1 MLASLSPVVT
11 LLVSAAM
18 FMVGHGIQMTL
29 IPLRS
34 EQEGF
39 SDFMIGAG
47 ASVYSVGFVVGCLLA
62 PYAILRA
69 GHIRAFAA
77 LISVASAV
85 ALMHVIIIDPVA
97 WIVFRAIAGFCIA
110 GFYLT
115 IESWLN
121 DRATNQTRGFV
132 LSIYVVVISTSIV
145 LGQVIVS
152 FGTVSGFLLFA
163 IASILVSFAVVPVSL
178 TSSAQPA
185 PITLVR
191 LRPVRLY
198 NSSPA
203 AFVSILIVG
212 LVIGAVMNLA
222 PLYATRIGYSEQFA
236 AIFAAAIFT
245 GGALLQWPLGRAS
258 DLVDRRLVLIICAL
272 AAMTAST
279 GMIFVGALGVAF
291 VLAFGAMVGG
301 FTQPAYAIANAHAFD
316 YVDPA
321 DYVETSSGILM
332 VYGIG
337 AAISPVVVAVAMQL
351 AGPSALFWFTAAMNV
366 IMAGFLFARI
376 NSRASVPTA
385 EKEEF
390 DYASTYPVVA
400 MGVEEAWNQDEQ
412 QLVPDEY
419 EPEEEEEEEEL
430 VDDER
435 Q

>member
-11 LLVSAAM
+11 LLVSTAM
-18 FMVGHGIQMTL
+18 FMVGHGIQLTL

-47 ASVYSVGFVVGCLLA
+47 ASIYSVGFVIGCLVA

-77 LISVASAV
+77 MISLSSAV
-85 ALMHVIIIDPVA
+85 ALMHVIVIDPVA
-97 WIVFRAIAGFCIA
+97 WIIFRAIAGFCTA

-121 DRATNQTRGFV
+121 DRATNETRGFV
-132 LSIYVVVISTSIV
+132 LSIYVVVLSTSIV
-145 LGQVIVS
+145 AGQIVVSLGS
-152 FGTVSGFLLFA
+152 VSGFMLFA
-163 IASILVSFAVVPVSL
+163 IASILVSFAVIPVSL
-178 TSSAQPA
+178 TTAAQPA

-191 LRPVRLY
+191 LRPARLY
-198 NSSPA
+198 GNSPA

-212 LVIGAVMNLA
+212 LVIGAVINLA
-222 PLYATRIGYSEQFA
+222 PLYATRTGYTEQFA

-272 AAMTAST
+272 AAITAST
-279 GMIFVGALGVAF
+279 GMVFLGTLGVVF
-291 VLAFGAMVGG
+291 VLVFGAMVGG

-316 YVDPA
+316 YAEPD

-337 AAISPVVVAVAMQL
+337 AAISPVVVAVAMQM
-351 AGPSALFWFTAAMNV
+351 AGPSALFWFVAAMNV

-400 MGVEEAWNQDEQ
+400 MGVEEGWNQEDQ
-412 QLVPDEY
+412 RLVPDNY
-419 EPEEEEEEEEL
+419 ELEEEEEEEEPAEDW
-430 VDDER
+430 VR
-435 Q
+435 